1 MNKRFTQDKV
11 DAINAWL
18 ESEDVSFRYILCE
31 EGFNPH
37 IKIVPIRNKFID
49 SYIFNL
55 TPKYYACLE
64 NFCKEKFDITLSYNN
79 TKNIIWSNEGWD
91 EPIVSND
98 SDSNDEPTVSNVTN
112 DSDSTEEN
120 TDG

>member
-18 ESEDVSFRYILCE
+18 ESEDVSFRYILFE

-37 IKIVPIRNKFID
+37 IKVVPIRDKFID

-55 TPKYYACLE
+55 TPKYYDCLE

-91 EPIVSND
+91 ETCCFKPD
-98 SDSNDEPTVSNVTN
+98 SKDEPTVSNVTN

>member
-1 MNKRFTQDKV
+1 MSRRFTQDKV

-55 TPKYYACLE
+55 TPKYYVCLE
-64 NFCKEKFDITLSYNN
+64 NFCKEKFGITLSYNN
-79 TKNIIWSNEGWD
+79 TRNIIWSEEGWDELTESNDSDSKD
-91 EPIVSND
+91 EPIVSN
-98 SDSNDEPTVSNVTN
+98 VTN
-112 DSDSTEEN
+112 NFDSKEEN
-120 TDG
+120 TNG